1 MTAKF
6 KTEKT
11 KDTKESPIEKEETA
25 ASKEEVQEEQV
36 EVNKEKE
43 EKKSETKEIKIDP
56 EEFIKQQQLIE
67 KLEKEN
73 MEYRDKLIRKI
84 AEFENYKKRTSDEFL
99 RLISTANEDLI
110 LKLLPVIDD
119 MERFQNNTNLET
131 KSDDLRKG
139 MDLITD
145 KFNTI
150 IKNLGLKEI
159 EVIGEEFDPNLHEA
173 LMQMESEKIKPNHII
188 DQHEKGYKLKD
199 KVIRHSKV
207 LVAK

>member
-1 MTAKF
+1 MTAKS

-11 KDTKESPIEKEETA
+11 KDTKESPIE
-25 ASKEEVQEEQV
+25 EEVQEEQV
-36 EVNKEKE
+36 EVNKEQK
-43 EKKSETKEIKIDP
+43 EKKNETKEIKIDP

-99 RLISTANEDLI
+99 RLINTANEDLI

-119 MERFQNNTNLET
+119 MERFQNNTNAET
-131 KSDDLRKG
+131 KSEDLRKG

-188 DQHEKGYKLKD
+188 DQHEKGYILKD

>member
-1 MTAKF
+1 MTAKS

-11 KDTKESPIEKEETA
+11 KDTKESPIE
-25 ASKEEVQEEQV
+25 EEVQKEQV
-36 EVNKEKE
+36 EVNKEQK
-43 EKKSETKEIKIDP
+43 EKKNETKEIKIDP

-99 RLISTANEDLI
+99 RLINTANEDLI

-119 MERFQNNTNLET
+119 MERFQNNTNAET
-131 KSDDLRKG
+131 KSEDLRKG

-188 DQHEKGYKLKD
+188 DQHEKGYILKD